1 MHSCVFLVT
10 ACVQVP
16 VGYTALEQTAVVITA
31 LQVDFSSAALACAG
45 ALLFSN
51 LEKVNHNLKHPACG
65 GAVFVSQTP
74 GIDTVCDLHASR

>member
-1 MHSCVFLVT
+1 MYKYPLGILLF
-10 ACVQVP
+10 
-16 VGYTALEQTAVVITA
+16 EQSAVLITA

-65 GAVFVSQTP
+65 GAVFVQQTP
-74 GIDTVCDLHASR
+74 GIDTVCDLHALR

>member
-1 MHSCVFLVT
+1 MYKYPLGILLF
-10 ACVQVP
+10 
-16 VGYTALEQTAVVITA
+16 EQSAVLITA

-65 GAVFVSQTP
+65 GAVFVHQTP
-74 GIDTVCDLHASR
+74 GIDTVCDLHALR